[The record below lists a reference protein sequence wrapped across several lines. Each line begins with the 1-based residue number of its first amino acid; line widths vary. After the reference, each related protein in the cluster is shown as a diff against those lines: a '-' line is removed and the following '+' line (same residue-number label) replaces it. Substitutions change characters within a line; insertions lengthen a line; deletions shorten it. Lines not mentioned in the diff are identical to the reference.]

1 MNTARAALCVLALVA
16 AAGCSEKA
24 PASKAKPAAVSP
36 APAPAPASPA
46 KPAPMVTPA
55 PTAGAP
61 STAAPAADFALT
73 REFAIGGEGRWD
85 YVTCDRDARRL
96 YVPRSDRVMIL
107 DAVTGNVIGT
117 IPGTPGVHG
126 VALAK
131 HLRRGFSSNGGDGTV
146 TIFNFNTFEVLGK
159 VPAGKNPDAILYDSV
174 SKRIFVFNGRSQ
186 DATVIDS
193 AVDLANP
200 VALGTIPLGGKPEFA
215 VADGT
220 GQVFVNIED
229 TGEIARIDAQTL
241 KVTARWSIAPGQEPT
256 GLAMD
261 LTNRRLFAV
270 CGNKLMVVLNADTG
284 KVIATLPIGSG
295 ADAAAFDPKLALA
308 FASCGDGTLTVVHE
322 DSPDQFRV
330 VQSVTTRQGARTMA
344 LDSKS
349 HRIYLPTARF
359 GPATSANARPQ
370 MIPGT
375 FTILVV
381 ERPKK

>member
-1 MNTARAALCVLALVA
+1 MTTTRAALCALALVA
-16 AAGCSEKA
+16 IAGCSESAA
-24 PASKAKPAAVSP
+24 PAKAKPAA
-36 APAPAPASPA
+36 A
-46 KPAPMVTPA
+46 KPANAVPAVATPA
-55 PTAGAP
+55 PSPAG
-61 STAAPAADFALT
+61 FELT

-107 DAVTGNVIGT
+107 SSVTGNVIAT

-131 HLRRGFSSNGGDGTV
+131 HLRRGFTSNGGDGTV
-146 TIFNFNTFEVLGK
+146 TIFDYNTFAVLGE
-159 VPAGKNPDAILYDSV
+159 VPAGKNPDAIIYDSV
-174 SKRIFVFNGRSQ
+174 SKRIFAFNGRSQ

-193 AVDLANP
+193 AVDPANP
-200 VALGTIPLGGKPEFA
+200 VAAGTIPLGGKPEFA

-220 GQVFVNIED
+220 GQVYVNIED
-229 TGEIARIDAQTL
+229 TGEIVRINANTL
-241 KVTARWSIAPGQEPT
+241 KVTALWPIAPGQEAS

-261 LTNRRLFAV
+261 LISRRLFAV

-284 KVIATLPIGSG
+284 KVIKTLPIGAG
-295 ADAAAFDPKLALA
+295 ADAAALDPKLSLA

-322 DSPDQFRV
+322 DSPDQF
-330 VQSVTTRQGARTMA
+330 SVIQTVATRRAEAAIA
-344 LDSKS
+344 LDSRS
-349 HRIYLPTARF
+349 HRVLLPTAKF
-359 GPATSANARPQ
+359 APVPAAPSATADNPRPRPQ
-370 MIPGT
+370 MIPGS

>member
-1 MNTARAALCVLALVA
+1 MTTARAALCALALIA
-16 AAGCSEKA
+16 LTGCSQSA
-24 PASKAKPAAVSP
+24 PPAKAKPAAAKPVNT
-36 APAPAPASPA
+36 APAVATPAS
-46 KPAPMVTPA
+46 
-55 PTAGAP
+55 
-61 STAAPAADFALT
+61 SAAEFALT

-107 DAVTGNVIGT
+107 NSVTGDVIAT

-131 HLRRGFSSNGGDGTV
+131 HLRRGFTSNGGDGTV
-146 TIFNFNTFEVLGK
+146 TIFDYNTFAVLGK
-159 VPAGKNPDAILYDSV
+159 VPAGKNPDAIIYDSV
-174 SKRIFVFNGRSQ
+174 SKRIFAFNGRSQ

-193 AVDLANP
+193 AVDPANP
-200 VALGTIPLGGKPEFA
+200 VVAGTIPLGGKPEFA

-229 TGEIARIDAQTL
+229 TGEIVRIDANTL
-241 KVTARWSIAPGQEPT
+241 KVTARWPIAPGQEAT

-284 KVIATLPIGSG
+284 KIVAILRIGAG
-295 ADAAAFDPKLALA
+295 ADAAAFDPKLGLA

-322 DSPDQFRV
+322 DSPDLFRP
-330 VQSVTTRQGARTMA
+330 VQTLTTRKGARTMA

-349 HRIYLPTARF
+349 HRIYLPTAQF
-359 GPATSANARPQ
+359 APAPAASADNPRSRPQ
-370 MIPGT
+370 MVPGS